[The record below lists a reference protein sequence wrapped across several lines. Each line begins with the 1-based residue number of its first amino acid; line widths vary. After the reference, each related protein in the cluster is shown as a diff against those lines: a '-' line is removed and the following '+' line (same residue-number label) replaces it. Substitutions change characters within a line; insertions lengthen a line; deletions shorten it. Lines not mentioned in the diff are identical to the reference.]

1 MTIIL
6 EEKHEKIF
14 KNMVEHNANLKI
26 LLETF
31 IFLTKF
37 PKIDI

>member
-31 IFLTKF
+31 IFFNQVSKN
-37 PKIDI
+37 

>member
-26 LLETF
+26 LLERF
-31 IFLTKF
+31 IFFDQVSKN
-37 PKIDI
+37 

>member
-14 KNMVEHNANLKI
+14 KNMAEHNANLKI

-31 IFLTKF
+31 IFFDQVSKN
-37 PKIDI
+37 

>member
-14 KNMVEHNANLKI
+14 KNMVEHRVNLKI
-26 LLETF
+26 LLESF
-31 IFLTKF
+31 QKF
-37 PKIDI
+37 KVSKN

>member
-14 KNMVEHNANLKI
+14 KNMVEHRVNLKI
-26 LLETF
+26 LLESF
-31 IFLTKF
+31 QNLKF